1 MAAKKQRRGAPAPK
15 ASANPFP
22 ISVAVVVSDRKK
34 ATAWYTET
42 LGLSVVQSEDHWV
55 TVGQP
60 GHEMVL
66 HLCQTTEYDPNGKL
80 EPGNSGILLHL
91 PGKDFAATC
100 AGLKARGVE
109 FAQEPRKDPWGWWA
123 MVRDPDGNEHCV
135 MPAD

>member
-1 MAAKKQRRGAPAPK
+1 MPAKKKSRTAPAPSR
-15 ASANPFP
+15 ASPYP

-34 ATAWYTET
+34 AVDWYTKV

-55 TVGQP
+55 TVGRP
-60 GHEMVL
+60 GHDMVL
-66 HLCQTTEYDPNGKL
+66 HLCQTTEYDPNGTL

-100 AGLKARGVE
+100 AALQERGVQ
-109 FAQEPRKDPWGWWA
+109 FSQEPRKDPWGWWA

>member
-1 MAAKKQRRGAPAPK
+1 MPPTKNRRSTPAKRAATLY
-15 ASANPFP
+15 P

-34 ATAWYTET
+34 ATDWYTKV
-42 LGLSVVQSEDHWV
+42 LGLSVVDTEDHWV

-80 EPGNSGILLHL
+80 EPGNSGILLKL

-100 AGLKARGVE
+100 DGLKERGVE
-109 FAQEPRKDPWGWWA
+109 FSQEPRKDPWGWWA